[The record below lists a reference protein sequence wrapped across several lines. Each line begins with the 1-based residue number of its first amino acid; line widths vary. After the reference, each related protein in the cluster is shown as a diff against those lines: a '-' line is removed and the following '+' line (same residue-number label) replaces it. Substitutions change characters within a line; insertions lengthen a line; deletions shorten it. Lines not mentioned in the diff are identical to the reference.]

1 MDMINEIGGGRS
13 VGGTGASYG
22 EGYAYEA
29 IRERIKKI
37 IESFMAL

>member
-1 MDMINEIGGGRS
+1 MRSVGGRS
-13 VGGTGASYG
+13 VGGGTGASYG

>member
-1 MDMINEIGGGRS
+1 MRS
-13 VGGTGASYG
+13 VVVGQWGGTAASYG